1 MAGDSSSSMVV
12 RVSPDDVVLYANEGM
27 ASYLRVSKSDLNGA
41 PLEAL
46 AKRAQGEVAA
56 CFHRPEGGRRS
67 TSLVTDSD
75 GRVFEVKVISEA
87 GVMDIVFD
95 EVTTA
100 DSICRDL
107 RSISGT
113 SVDLL
118 NEEELRT
125 ARTPERRFMTVSL
138 SRLNGVTHL
147 AGRLDPME
155 IQLMV
160 NSFVEEVSD
169 AILDTGCT
177 AYPVSGEA
185 VAGLFGA
192 PRYFADHPLRAIHAA
207 CSQIEKTAK
216 LTAGFSRQGK
226 EMPPMSC
233 GIWTGEVFVGS
244 LGNSK
249 TRHYSAIGQPVDF
262 AAELCR
268 LARPGEVLVSE
279 TTLKSVVKCLP
290 DGWQAI
296 RADSQDE
303 PDLGDFQWGGQG
315 IEPLSNDMI
324 KGIWLIGPGI
334 DTDSSRV
341 EFYLEYLWS
350 LRISELEDPVPILRV
365 VRPSGDSHGVELSE
379 DNVVSSQ
386 FVQTLGKYKLV
397 SVIGTGGM
405 GKVWKALDRYGNI
418 VAIKVL
424 HAGETT
430 SETQVKR
437 FRREAEIM
445 ARLPHRNICRVLE
458 MNEFDGIQYLVM
470 EFVDG
475 LTLSELLNDPL
486 PAYLTGGRS
495 VLPDI
500 QQLIAAVLS
509 EKSTRPDEPEEGEEG
524 PPPRIRKSRILPVD
538 QALNVFLRI
547 CDAVQ
552 FAHEHGVLHRDLK
565 PGNILLREDGEPLV
579 ADFGLAKIDSS
590 GDSGPS
596 LSVSGH
602 VVGTLENMAPEQ
614 AESSKDVDERADL
627 YSLGTILYQML
638 TGHRHFDATGNIV
651 TDAQALQHHE
661 PVRLRSL
668 NPKLDADLEIIVLK
682 CLRNTPIQRYRSVAA
697 LKADIKHYLRG
708 EAISARPVSAIEL
721 VRKLILRNRTV
732 SVVIASSVLILACSS
747 AFAFWKI
754 TDRMNAA
761 EQSAKEAEYQ
771 RSLAINSANLAKQ
784 KSLEAEKS
792 LALAEEQIKKAKY
805 AEKAAADA
813 TTLAAKAKDQT
824 ADALMDS
831 EEQRKARQAIKER
844 LDLETAK
851 NAALQSELEKK
862 PDKSGTDLQGS
873 TPPPPAL
880 DEVAKTQAASGMSI
894 ARKAFRQQLTRDS
907 LAQYPHNPEMVA
919 RILSEGIEGV
929 SKALLADPTF
939 APGWM
944 MKGRLHL
951 ACMEIKQA
959 SESFRKAADVGGI
972 KNAGGPSQLAEECN
986 ALIGICDSLRK
997 MSQLS
1002 NERYVR
1008 GTLLLESR
1016 GAGDDLLV
1024 AGILAYFKDK
1034 AVVKKFSTDPSPIGR
1049 AMLPAEQALAIL
1061 VPDTGSGRIIFNDSG
1076 AGKDITIS
1084 GMQKLVNLAPL
1095 RTLSP
1100 TRIRIFGAETIDH
1113 QSLADLPN
1121 LDSLDLG
1128 GCLISR
1134 FDPPYVRR
1142 FRNLRTLSLRDT
1154 KTLDLGILSIMPNL
1168 ETLDISNSLVVDLG
1182 QLPFFARSLRTVDA
1196 GNLALKNLIGLRD
1209 LPLLTKLTI
1218 SPDKITDKAGLPT
1231 LQQLTK
1237 LQVLRAP
1244 GEPENQAPMVFWQK
1258 LAASKPS
1265 PTPPEPAKNP

>member
-1 MAGDSSSSMVV
+1 MVV
-12 RVSPDDVVLYANEGM
+12 RVSPDDVVLYANEAM
-27 ASYLRVSKSDLNGA
+27 ASYLRLSKTDLTGS

-46 AKRAQGEVAA
+46 AERAYGEVAA
-56 CFHRPEGGRRS
+56 CFQRPEGGRRS
-67 TSLVTDSD
+67 TSLATDAE
-75 GRVFEVKVISEA
+75 GRVFEVKVQSEG

-100 DSICRDL
+100 ESICRDL

-113 SVDLL
+113 SVDVL

-138 SRLNGVTHL
+138 ARLNGVTHL
-147 AGRLDPME
+147 AGHLDPME

-169 AILDTGCT
+169 AVLETGCT

-192 PRYFADHPLRAIHAA
+192 PRYFADHPFRAILAA

-233 GIWTGEVFVGS
+233 GIWTGEIFVGT

-268 LARPGEVLVSE
+268 LARPGEALVSD
-279 TTLKSVVKCLP
+279 TTLKSLITCLP
-290 DGWQAI
+290 HGWQAI
-296 RADSQDE
+296 RAESQVE
-303 PDLGDFQWGGQG
+303 PDLGDFQWAGQG
-315 IEPLSNDMI
+315 IEPLSSDLV
-324 KGIWLIGPGI
+324 KGIWLVGPGI
-334 DTDSSRV
+334 ETDTSRV

-350 LRISELEDPVPILRV
+350 LRISEVEPPVPILRV
-365 VRPSGDSHGVELSE
+365 VRPSGNGNGLELNE
-379 DNVVSSQ
+379 GNVVSSQ

-405 GKVWKALDRYGNI
+405 GKVWKALDRYGNV

-430 SETQVKR
+430 SETQIKR

-475 LTLSELLNDPL
+475 LTLSELLSEHL
-486 PAYLTGGRS
+486 PAYLTGGRH

-500 QQLIAAVLS
+500 QQLIAAVRS
-509 EKSTRPDEPEEGEEG
+509 EKSTRPADADDSQDG
-524 PPPRIRKSRILPVD
+524 PRARTSRILPVE
-538 QALNVFLRI
+538 QALNVFLRV

-579 ADFGLAKIDSS
+579 ADFGLAKIES
-590 GDSGPS
+590 GGGASMS

-651 TDAQALQHHE
+651 TDAQALQTHE

-682 CLRNTPIQRYRSVAA
+682 CLRNSPVQRYRSVAA
-697 LKADIKHYLRG
+697 LKADLKHYIRG
-708 EAISARPVSAIEL
+708 EAITARPVSAIEL
-721 VRKLILRNRTV
+721 IRKLILRNRTV
-732 SVVIASSVLILACSS
+732 SVVIASSVLILASSS
-747 AFAFWKI
+747 AFAFWKV
-754 TDRMNAA
+754 TERMKAA
-761 EQSAKEAEYQ
+761 EQSAEEANSQ
-771 RSLAINSANLAKQ
+771 RRRAIESENLAKQ
-784 KSLEAEKS
+784 ASLEAQKN
-792 LALAEEQIKKAKY
+792 LALAQEQIKKTEQAERAAQDAKDLADKANSEKTN
-805 AEKAAADA
+805 AEKETEDQIKAPQGLKEE
-813 TTLAAKAKDQT
+813 LAAQKDKT
-824 ADALMDS
+824 KD
-831 EEQRKARQAIKER
+831 
-844 LDLETAK
+844 
-851 NAALQSELEKK
+851 LQSKLEVQNAD
-862 PDKSGTDLQGS
+862 PGVMELQGA

-880 DEVAKTQAASGMSI
+880 DDAARNQAKSGRST
-894 ARKAFRQQLTRDS
+894 ARTAFRHHLSQEE
-907 LAQYPHNPEMVA
+907 LALYPRNPE
-919 RILSEGIEGV
+919 IIISNINTGIEGAT
-929 SKALLADPTF
+929 KALLAEPGF
-939 APGWM
+939 APTWM

-951 ACMEIKQA
+951 SCMELKPA
-959 SESFRKAADVGGI
+959 TDAFRMAFDVSENKES
-972 KNAGGPSQLAEECN
+972 AGAKECKD
-986 ALIGICDSLRK
+986 LIEICNKLSLV
-997 MSQLS
+997 SQLS
-1002 NERYVR
+1002 NDRFVK
-1008 GTLLLESR
+1008 GAQLLESR
-1016 GAGDDLLV
+1016 GSQEQGSQDDLG
-1024 AGILAYFKDK
+1024 AAAILRYFKDK
-1034 AVVKKFSTDPSPIGR
+1034 PIIKKFSMGPSPIGR
-1049 AMLPAEQALAIL
+1049 TASPVEQALTLLMQENGA
-1061 VPDTGSGRIIFNDSG
+1061 GRIVFNDPES
-1076 AGKDITIS
+1076 GKDITIS
-1084 GMQKLVNLAPL
+1084 GIQNLANLAPL
-1095 RTLSP
+1095 RGLSP
-1100 TRIRIFGAETIDH
+1100 TKIRIFGAVTIDH
-1113 QSLADLPN
+1113 QSLAELPN
-1121 LDSLDLG
+1121 LESLDLG
-1128 GCLISR
+1128 GCLVSR
-1134 FDPPYVRR
+1134 FEPPFRR
-1142 FRNLRTLSLRDT
+1142 FHNIKTLSLRDT
-1154 KTLDLGILSIMPNL
+1154 KIFDLSILSAMPTL
-1168 ETLDISNSLVVDLG
+1168 ESLDISNSLVVDLG
-1182 QLPFFARSLRTVDA
+1182 QVALAPNLKSIDA
-1196 GNLALKNLIGLRD
+1196 SNLALKNLIGLIH
-1209 LPLLTKLTI
+1209 LPFLTKLTI
-1218 SPDKITDKAGLPT
+1218 SPEKITDRALVPT

-1237 LQVLRAP
+1237 LQFLRAP
-1244 GEPENQAPMVFWQK
+1244 GDSENQKPGQFLQK
-1258 LAASKPS
+1258 LNTNKPA
-1265 PTPPEPAKNP
+1265 PAPQEPAKNP